1 MLNNVFYFIVVII
14 LHIFKTSQ
22 AWLFLKSDAKRG
34 IVASGEQ
41 KKAAAGAL

>member
-1 MLNNVFYFIVVII
+1 MII
-14 LHIFKTSQ
+14 ISHIYKTSQ

-34 IVASGEQ
+34 IVASGKQ